1 MIFTIFGGGKAK
13 HYEQRKKRSDFGGHR
28 DHATLGLGLRL
39 GLGGLWRT
47 HDIPLRR
54 VCGSEHTSRDCICL
68 TRCLFNGN
76 NFAGSAAS
84 TEVCALLCAILAQLD
99 VGQFFL

>member
-39 GLGGLWRT
+39 GLGGPWRT
-47 HDIPLRR
+47 HDIPLAYIGFVGPSIPRETAY
-54 VCGSEHTSRDCICL
+54 VLPGVCL
-68 TRCLFNGN
+68 TVTILRDQRPRRRY
-76 NFAGSAAS
+76 
-84 TEVCALLCAILAQLD
+84 ALYC
-99 VGQFFL
+99 VPF